1 MFLFFQEPYAKMQ
14 RNAKMNNPGPMDIKA
29 PDVKKILLNT
39 SDFGSNTV
47 DGSEILRSPPM
58 LVIKPVVNNGI
69 NMDKLP
75 TSSGG

>member
-1 MFLFFQEPYAKMQ
+1 
-14 RNAKMNNPGPMDIKA
+14 MDIKA